1 MMKPPAPYKMDIS
14 SQHLEDRGRRII
26 KLKVFFNQIESWVS
40 LSYMRVWWGLL
51 LGITL
56 QDL

>member
-1 MMKPPAPYKMDIS
+1 MDIS